1 MSASGAVPPSA
12 RCGTRPRPGCY
23 PRRRSTARS
32 YEARAPPPV
41 QVFLVA
47 AITHGTGVVLGQ
59 RQVPDKRGE
68 GAVVSELLAPLDVAG
83 MVLTLE
89 RYSEPLTVHCD
100 RIVVCHYG

>member
-1 MSASGAVPPSA
+1 MPPSA